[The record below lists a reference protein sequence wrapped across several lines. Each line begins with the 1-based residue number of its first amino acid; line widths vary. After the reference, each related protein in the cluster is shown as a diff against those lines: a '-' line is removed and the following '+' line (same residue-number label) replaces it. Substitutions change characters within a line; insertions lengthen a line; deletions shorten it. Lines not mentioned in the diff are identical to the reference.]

1 MRSVKNKDLFDN
13 LVTEKL
19 MRAHQKGKI
28 NETTVIAKLKAC
40 KSSLGITNSEEE
52 YIKAVLGKYKLGEIP
67 RNITKKI
74 KKRLEKEIEPKKIIM
89 VLNNEIPEILL
100 AETKKTFNAGRFTKE
115 VILSEYFASDEV

>member
-1 MRSVKNKDLFDN
+1 MELSFLEAAQLFKSDEKNRTVTIDKNYYDLLKNNKDLFDN

-19 MRAHQKGKI
+19 VESTSRKGRS

-74 KKRLEKEIEPKKIIM
+74 KKTRE
-89 VLNNEIPEILL
+89 
-100 AETKKTFNAGRFTKE
+100 R
-115 VILSEYFASDEV
+115 D